1 MRLTASFFCYYT
13 RKTAGLIKHNNE
25 INTEEQKNIDLDKI
39 CDMINSVIKDNL
51 LFTEEHYVNS

>member
-1 MRLTASFFCYYT
+1 M
-13 RKTAGLIKHNNE
+13 KHNNE

>member
-1 MRLTASFFCYYT
+1 M
-13 RKTAGLIKHNNE
+13 KHNNE

-39 CDMINSVIKDNL
+39 YDMINSVINDNL

>member
-1 MRLTASFFCYYT
+1 M
-13 RKTAGLIKHNNE
+13 KHNNE

-39 CDMINSVIKDNL
+39 CDMINSVINDNLNL